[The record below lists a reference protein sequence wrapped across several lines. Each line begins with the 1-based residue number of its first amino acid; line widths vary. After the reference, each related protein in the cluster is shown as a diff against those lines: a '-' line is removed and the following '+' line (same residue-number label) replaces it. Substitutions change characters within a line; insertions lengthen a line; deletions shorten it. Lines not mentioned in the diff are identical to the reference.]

1 MGERTATY
9 ANWTTTNAPLFT
21 EGEAGPSR
29 ALAPT
34 APAVTTEFFVFFDF
48 DRSELTLE
56 ASQIVAVAVT
66 TAQKTGMTRIV
77 VGHTDAVGSMDDNQA
92 LSERRAIA
100 VKTEMMRLGL
110 NAGAI
115 VTADRSFSEL
125 LVPTERGVRE
135 WQDRRTMIEL
145 NYNVTSELAPQLQ

>member
-1 MGERTATY
+1 QRGNTMKNTIRTLLLLSAVICVTPASANYFANSEGMNLSIGSAPNPTPAGLRRGVVAGERIADY
-9 ANWTTTNAPLFT
+9 ARTNAPLFT

-77 VGHTDAVGSMDDNQA
+77 VGHTD
-92 LSERRAIA
+92 
-100 VKTEMMRLGL
+100 
-110 NAGAI
+110 
-115 VTADRSFSEL
+115 
-125 LVPTERGVRE
+125 
-135 WQDRRTMIEL
+135 
-145 NYNVTSELAPQLQ
+145 